1 MLLIFV
7 GFLAGL
13 VCGAVFALVVLSLL
27 VAASRASDATE
38 ATDAP
43 RESWVVN
50 AAESVA
56 REAWR

>member
-1 MLLIFV
+1 MILFLLGFAVGAFV
-7 GFLAGL
+7 GGL
-13 VCGAVFALVVLSLL
+13 LALVVLSLL
-27 VAASRASDATE
+27 VASSRANDATE

-43 RESWVVN
+43 RESWVVD